1 MLVYH
6 MVFVRNWDVNILD
19 VDGICIYTK
28 IHRSM
33 CSCISRMIHWRTLT
47 WDGNAIVADYI
58 NKEIP
63 NSIEGKCK
71 LIANSSCL
79 TINPI
84 FWRQK
89 GRQKNLHI
97 IAFSHFRRYQTS
109 TKKKKLHN
117 FISGCRFV
125 PYIHTFSERSRKTDH
140 PSRNSQILWWLHGF
154 GSAACNELTPYLFIM
169 EITGTK
175 LGRRSRHAAKLRW
188 HHIYVGCL
196 ELVEEWPPERPL

>member
-1 MLVYH
+1 MLFYH
-6 MVFVRNWDVNILD
+6 RVFVRNWDVNILD

-33 CSCISRMIHWRTLT
+33 CSCISTCISRMIHWRTLT

-97 IAFSHFRRYQTS
+97 IAFSHFRRSQTS
-109 TKKKKLHN
+109 TKKKNCTTSFQVADLSP
-117 FISGCRFV
+117 I
-125 PYIHTFSERSRKTDH
+125 YIHFRKEAQKQIIQAGTHKYCGDSTGLVQRHVMSWPRTFSSWKSLAPNLEEE
-140 PSRNSQILWWLHGF
+140 
-154 GSAACNELTPYLFIM
+154 A
-169 EITGTK
+169 GTQ
-175 LGRRSRHAAKLRW
+175 LNCDDI
-188 HHIYVGCL
+188 IYM
-196 ELVEEWPPERPL
+196 